1 MIDFFA
7 LGVTHALLLLAAFRL
22 LSRKDLDHVPRE
34 EQAGAEPSHIPTL
47 SRHAPQRVTPRLKRK
62 PGTSRPEASH
72 DA

>member
-34 EQAGAEPSHIPTL
+34 EQPGSAPSSIPKL
-47 SRHAPQRVTPRLKRK
+47 NRHVPQRKTPRLKRRE
-62 PGTSRPEASH
+62 SHRP